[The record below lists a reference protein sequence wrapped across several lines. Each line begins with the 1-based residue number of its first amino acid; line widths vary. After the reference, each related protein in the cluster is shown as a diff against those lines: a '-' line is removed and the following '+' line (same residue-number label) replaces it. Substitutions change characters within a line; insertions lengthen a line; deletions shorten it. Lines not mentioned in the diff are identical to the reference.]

1 VSDPARP
8 PAEPLS
14 VFAAAREAP
23 ARDALVWEGA
33 AWSYARLA
41 EAVAGARDTLR
52 ARGVEAGSRVALRA
66 DNSPA
71 TVCALLALME
81 LGATAVLLHPRL
93 TEAEAQAQRD
103 DAAPLLSLAPDA
115 VPAAAPVPVASRWP
129 DALPLAMLFT
139 SGTSGRAKGAVLSR
153 GSFLASAR
161 ASAAN
166 LGWRDDDRWL
176 LTLPVCHVGGFSVL
190 TRSLIARRCVVLLP
204 RFDAAAALAS
214 VVRDRATLLSVVP
227 TMLRALLD
235 ADTTG
240 ALSRLRAVLVGGAAT
255 PLALLEACA
264 ARRVRALTT
273 YGLTE
278 ACSQVTAQRLPP
290 HGSPFVALPGSGPAL
305 DGVDLAITRDD
316 GSDAAVGEV
325 GRIRVRGPS
334 VMTGYRGHPPLDG
347 AWLDTG
353 DLGCFDAERSLHV
366 AARRTD
372 LIVTGGENVYPAE
385 VEAALCALPGVRAAV
400 VFGEADDV
408 WGQRVAAAIVRDR
421 TTDARDDGA
430 WLAATWP
437 AVTAAVAPHKR
448 PRRVC
453 VLESLAT
460 RATGKVD
467 RAAVARDAAPRL
479 RAWAVTAG
487 AEMR

>member
-1 VSDPARP
+1 MSAP
-8 PAEPLS
+8 EPLTAPLS
-14 VFAAAREAP
+14 IFAAAREAP
-23 ARDALVWEGA
+23 ARDALVWEGEV
-33 AWSYARLA
+33 WSYARLA
-41 EAVAGARDTLR
+41 EAVAGERDRLC
-52 ARGVEAGSRVALRA
+52 ARGVTAGARVAVRA
-66 DNSPA
+66 HNSPA

-103 DAAPLLSLAPDA
+103 DAEPLFTLVPDA
-115 VPAAAPVPVASRWP
+115 LSPSATAPAPTLWP

-139 SGTSGRAKGAVLSR
+139 SGTSGRSKGAVLSR
-153 GSFLASAR
+153 GAFFASAR

-190 TRSLIARRCVVLLP
+190 TRSLLARRCVVLHA
-204 RFDAAAALAS
+204 RFDAAAVIAS
-214 VVRDRATLLSVVP
+214 IAHDRATLLSVVP

-235 ADTTG
+235 ADTG
-240 ALSRLRAVLVGGAAT
+240 NVLARLRAVLVGGAAT
-255 PLALLEACA
+255 PLALIESCA

-278 ACSQVTAQRLPP
+278 ACSQVTTQRLPP
-290 HGSPFVALPGSGPAL
+290 DGAPFVALPGSGPAL
-305 DGVDLAITRDD
+305 DGVDLAIVRDD
-316 GSDAAVGEV
+316 GSPVAPGEV
-325 GRIRVRGPS
+325 GRIHVRGPS
-334 VMTGYRGHPPLDG
+334 VMTGYHGLALLDG
-347 AWLDTG
+347 HWLDTG
-353 DLGCFDAERSLHV
+353 DLGWFDAERSLHV

-385 VEAALCALPGVRAAV
+385 VEAALCALDGVSAAV

-421 TTDARDDGA
+421 TTDPRDDDA

-437 AVTAAVAPHKR
+437 AVTAALAPHKR
-448 PRRVC
+448 PRRVG
-453 VLESLAT
+453 VLDGLAT

-467 RAAVARDAAPRL
+467 RAAVTREATPRL

>member
-23 ARDALVWEGA
+23 TRDALVWEGA

-41 EAVAGARDTLR
+41 EAVAGACDGLR
-52 ARGVEAGSRVALRA
+52 GRGVEARSRVAVQA
-66 DNSPA
+66 HNSPA
-71 TVCALLALME
+71 TVCALLALVE

-103 DAAPLLSLAPDA
+103 DAAPLLTLTPDA
-115 VPAAAPVPVASRWP
+115 LPAAATAPAALLWP
-129 DALPLAMLFT
+129 DELPLAMLFT
-139 SGTSGRAKGAVLSR
+139 SGTSGRAKGAILTR
-153 GSFLASAR
+153 GAFLASAS
-161 ASAAN
+161 ASATN

-176 LTLPVCHVGGFSVL
+176 LTLPVCHVGGLSVL

-204 RFDAAAALAS
+204 RFDAAAVLAS

-235 ADTTG
+235 ADTAD
-240 ALSRLRAVLVGGAAT
+240 ALARLRAVLVGGAAT
-255 PLALLEACA
+255 PLALLEAGA

-278 ACSQVTAQRLPP
+278 ACSQVTTQRLPP
-290 HGSPFVALPGSGPAL
+290 DGAPFVALPGSGPAL
-305 DGVDLAITRDD
+305 DGVDLIVTRED
-316 GSDAAVGEV
+316 GAPAAVGEV
-325 GRIRVRGPS
+325 GHLRVRGAT
-334 VMTGYRGHPPLDG
+334 VMTGYHGHPPLDG

-353 DLGCFDAERSLHV
+353 DLGWFDAERSLHV

-400 VFGEADDV
+400 VFGEADAA

-421 TTDARDDGA
+421 TTDVCDDDA

-437 AVTAAVAPHKR
+437 AVTAAFAPHKR

-453 VLESLAT
+453 VVEALAT

-467 RAAVARDAAPRL
+467 RAAVARDATPRL
-479 RAWAVTAG
+479 RAWAMTAG